1 MDFRFTRRPRV
12 WLVLTNKGLSFVSPK
27 AEIEERGLLMWLMWQ
42 DGRGCDGHVTSH
54 LPTPPKGV
62 NHARASGATVASS
75 ALCSPLSASRS
86 VPASAQPSMSSL
98 RRFAQTNAAVSASP
112 RTGGSTS
119 ASTAASPT
127 TPVRGNPTTPR
138 ARLIYPISPVTSPSL
153 SASQPFDWEAA
164 RSRRPPP
171 YPYST
176 PSGKR
181 KSRSSDVGTGMG
193 TPGKRV
199 VRKKSLYDR

>member
-1 MDFRFTRRPRV
+1 MDTSRHICPRSGGQSRTRVRCHRRV
-12 WLVLTNKGLSFVSPK
+12 LRSLLSV
-27 AEIEERGLLMWLMWQ
+27 
-42 DGRGCDGHVTSH
+42 
-54 LPTPPKGV
+54 
-62 NHARASGATVASS
+62 
-75 ALCSPLSASRS
+75 SRS

-112 RTGGSTS
+112 RAGGSTS

-171 YPYST
+171 YST

-181 KSRSSDVGTGMG
+181 KSRSSDVGTPGMG